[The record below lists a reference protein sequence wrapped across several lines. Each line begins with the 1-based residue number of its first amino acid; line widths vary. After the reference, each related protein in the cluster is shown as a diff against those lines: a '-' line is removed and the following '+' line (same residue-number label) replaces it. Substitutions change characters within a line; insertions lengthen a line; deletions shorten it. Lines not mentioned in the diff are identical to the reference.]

1 MGPERDDFHKTEAV
15 PDKLELIEKQL
26 PYVGLVTISKL
37 LRRDRF
43 QHLQTLNYNF
53 KGNLIFRQSDPENVH
68 AIIKSLNW

>member
-37 LRRDRF
+37 LRKRKVSANYLQF
-43 QHLQTLNYNF
+43 QKKPDIQT
-53 KGNLIFRQSDPENVH
+53 I
-68 AIIKSLNW
+68 